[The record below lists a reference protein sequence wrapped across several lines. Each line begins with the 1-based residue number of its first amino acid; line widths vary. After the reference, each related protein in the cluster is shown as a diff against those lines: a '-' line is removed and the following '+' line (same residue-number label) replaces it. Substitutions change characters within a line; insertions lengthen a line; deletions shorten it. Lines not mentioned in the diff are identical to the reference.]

1 MRMSFTDRMSQ
12 MLPGQI
18 PGPTANGPTPVGHVL
33 TPTQQL
39 AEAAKMTRS
48 KEMTKVTAENIRLW
62 PFAVD
67 PDLQSARAAV
77 DLSARCEHQEEATN
91 VRGDAA
97 ASAIGATCG
106 VCGHKIGAPTVE
118 YEWVD
123 GLKKASW
130 RPTGHYK
137 FRLRELERVVK
148 IGLGQRFSLTV
159 NMNGKRIFPFAE
171 EPRARKRKNSGPGAS
186 KRKAARKQRTKPKR
200 R

>member
-159 NMNGKRIFPFAE
+159 NMNGKRIFPFDLA
-171 EPRARKRKNSGPGAS
+171 PAAKKVRKVRKGKAS
-186 KRKAARKQRTKPKR
+186 KRILKGRKSKR